1 MDVVI
6 VESPAKA
13 KTINKYLGNS
23 FKVLASYGHIRD
35 LPSKDGSVRPDEDFA
50 MSWDV
55 ERASQ
60 KRLKEIADA
69 VKGADH
75 LYLATDPDREGEA
88 ISWHLL
94 EVLKQKRALKD
105 VIVKR
110 VVFNEITKRAVE
122 AGISNP
128 RDIDQELVDAYLA
141 RRALDYLVGFT
152 LSPVLWRKL
161 PGARSAGRVQS
172 VALRL
177 VCNRELEIEQFNRRE
192 YWTIEAQMQS
202 AEGNSFSTRLVTL
215 DGKKLDRFDL
225 ADEAAAKQ
233 AVGEI
238 EKRAFHIANVEK
250 KPGKRHPQP
259 PFTTSTLQQEAAR
272 KLGFGAS
279 QTMRLAQT
287 LYEGKTVDGETTGLI
302 TYMRTDGVSIAAEAI
317 ASARKTIASRY
328 GEAYLPGTPRL
339 YKSKAKNAQEA
350 HEAIRP
356 TDPSLWPQKLRAALN
371 DDEYKLYDLIWKRT
385 VASQMQSAD
394 VERSTIDLASRSGD
408 VGLRATGTVIRF
420 DGYLALY
427 QEGRDDEEDEA
438 QAHLPA
444 VQIGEDVKTLAV
456 NPAQHFTEP
465 PPRFTEASLVK
476 KLEELGIG
484 RPSTYASILDVLSA
498 RNYVRLEKKRFIP
511 EDKGRLV
518 TAFLESFFAR
528 YVEYDFTAKLES
540 QLDDVSAGT
549 AQWKAVLRDFW
560 SAFKPRTD
568 EVLAERNTNILEK
581 LNETLGTFLFK
592 SEEENAD
599 PRQCPACENGRL
611 SLKTG
616 RYGAFIGC
624 SNYPDCRYTRQF
636 SDNGSDAAALATS
649 DGPKILGQD
658 PESGA
663 EISLRAGRF
672 GPYLQ
677 KGEAL
682 EKGEK
687 PPRAS
692 IPRDIAIEDIDLPM
706 ALKLLSLPREV
717 GMHPESGK
725 PVLANIGRYGPYVQH
740 EKTYGK
746 LSSTEEV
753 FSVGMN
759 RAVAALAERAKG
771 RAPAKAEIKAL
782 GDHPETGKPVR
793 VMDGRYGP
801 YVSHDK
807 INATLPKDTDPLT
820 LEMDQALDILAA
832 KIAKSGQAPA
842 KKAPAKKAPAK
853 KAPAKKAP
861 AKTAAKKP
869 ATKKPAAKK
878 PAVKKPAAKKA
889 SGASS

>member
-1 MDVVI
+1 
-6 VESPAKA
+6 
-13 KTINKYLGNS
+13 
-23 FKVLASYGHIRD
+23 
-35 LPSKDGSVRPDEDFA
+35 
-50 MSWDV
+50 
-55 ERASQ
+55 
-60 KRLKEIADA
+60 
-69 VKGADH
+69 
-75 LYLATDPDREGEA
+75 
-88 ISWHLL
+88 
-94 EVLKQKRALKD
+94 
-105 VIVKR
+105 
-110 VVFNEITKRAVE
+110 
-122 AGISNP
+122 
-128 RDIDQELVDAYLA
+128 
-141 RRALDYLVGFT
+141 
-152 LSPVLWRKL
+152 
-161 PGARSAGRVQS
+161 
-172 VALRL
+172 
-177 VCNRELEIEQFNRRE
+177 
-192 YWTIEAQMQS
+192 
-202 AEGNSFSTRLVTL
+202 
-215 DGKKLDRFDL
+215 
-225 ADEAAAKQ
+225 
-233 AVGEI
+233 
-238 EKRAFHIANVEK
+238 
-250 KPGKRHPQP
+250 
-259 PFTTSTLQQEAAR
+259 
-272 KLGFGAS
+272 
-279 QTMRLAQT
+279 
-287 LYEGKTVDGETTGLI
+287 
-302 TYMRTDGVSIAAEAI
+302 
-317 ASARKTIASRY
+317 
-328 GEAYLPGTPRL
+328 
-339 YKSKAKNAQEA
+339 
-350 HEAIRP
+350 
-356 TDPSLWPQKLRAALN
+356 
-371 DDEYKLYDLIWKRT
+371 
-385 VASQMQSAD
+385 
-394 VERSTIDLASRSGD
+394 
-408 VGLRATGTVIRF
+408 
-420 DGYLALY
+420 
-427 QEGRDDEEDEA
+427 
-438 QAHLPA
+438 
-444 VQIGEDVKTLAV
+444 
-456 NPAQHFTEP
+456 
-465 PPRFTEASLVK
+465 
-476 KLEELGIG
+476 
-484 RPSTYASILDVLSA
+484 
-498 RNYVRLEKKRFIP
+498 
-511 EDKGRLV
+511 
-518 TAFLESFFAR
+518 
-528 YVEYDFTAKLES
+528 
-540 QLDDVSAGT
+540 
-549 AQWKAVLRDFW
+549 
-560 SAFKPRTD
+560 
-568 EVLAERNTNILEK
+568 
-581 LNETLGTFLFK
+581 
-592 SEEENAD
+592 
-599 PRQCPACENGRL
+599 
-611 SLKTG
+611 LKTG